1 MVVVVEH
8 EDHLKEFGLRR
19 TVPFRSLPLIHRLVS
34 GGVTLFGGAQF
45 PRPSLKAKGDFCPCH
60 NCCLMSYLGT
70 HRSDRADRVIDYL
83 KGEVEVH

>member
-8 EDHLKEFGLRR
+8 EDHSKEFGPRR
-19 TVPFRSLPLIHRLVS
+19 PIPFRSLPLIHRRVS

-45 PRPSLKAKGDFCPCH
+45 PCPSLKAKGDFCPCH

-83 KGEVEVH
+83 KDEVGVH